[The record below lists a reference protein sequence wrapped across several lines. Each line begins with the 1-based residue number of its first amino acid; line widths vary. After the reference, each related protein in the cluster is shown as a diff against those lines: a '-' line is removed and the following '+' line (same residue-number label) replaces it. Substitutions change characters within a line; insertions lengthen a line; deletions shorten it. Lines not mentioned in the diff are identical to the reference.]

1 MSSNIINTNFR
12 RFFPFFFPQAPVSRA
27 THFVVDA
34 GKIGAWISRFDEE
47 FLLFRRV
54 ASSGNFSLVQKQI
67 QNIAPLIAE
76 GRQLAS
82 PIHQHSSV
90 ADMIDRLAKPRIA
103 QFEQL
108 LTHVQT
114 KISAAPDVKKL
125 DEKIAQT
132 WKAFDLPASILEGHA
147 DCARFLFESGLIF
160 TIVGYRESCLN
171 RTGGELKLDTDGHP
185 MVQVQGCFVRWET
198 LGDRNID
205 YIKLDADG
213 HPMIKMQGRF
223 VRWETISRELH
234 YDAKSENIKSKAYP
248 GTLVQVWNYC
258 YPQGLAPMDRFNYE
272 RAFPVYELTHEQYH
286 RTRQHAL
293 KFYETNPEKDQGI
306 PKDCIVQFMTCP
318 RQQLPEHWLLKNAN
332 DQYPLHIGMR
342 LITSDRKVYSFG
354 VNMPPEAYAFIYS
367 DLKSNF
373 LTTVDAKIT
382 MMDYSEFRPH
392 EGKVVTSIP
401 LTSQRSQNILNFINE
416 QNGKQLR
423 FNYTHQN
430 CTSTVHEVLK
440 RVGYDLDLRTTGL
453 NYLYQTLPS
462 SNQLP
467 LVGSIIAKVEYCVHR
482 SWNTLPQGIT
492 GSVEWTKNVVFYV
505 PKKFLTI
512 WTNLLIWK
520 LGAAKK
526 ITPLQ
531 EGVEDEALYDKRGI
545 QTFSSV
551 IRSWTDIFKD
561 ETSAVNHA
569 RYFLDW
575 QRQQKS
581 TFIDPYQGRPKF
593 SIFPATI

>member
-1 MSSNIINTNFR
+1 MSSNVVNTNLR
-12 RFFPFFFPQAPVSRA
+12 RFFPFFFQQTPVSPPSV
-27 THFVVDA
+27 VVDS
-34 GKIGAWISRFDEE
+34 GKVGAWLSRFDRA
-47 FLLFRRV
+47 FLSFERI
-54 ASSGNFSLVQKQI
+54 ASNGNFSLVQKEI
-67 QNIAPLIAE
+67 QNIAPIIAE
-76 GRQLAS
+76 GRQLVS
-82 PIHQHSSV
+82 STPQNPSV
-90 ADMIDRLAKPRIA
+90 ADMIDRFAKPRIA
-103 QFEQL
+103 HLEQS
-108 LTHVQT
+108 LTRAQT
-114 KISAAPDVKKL
+114 KISGAPDIKTL
-125 DEKIAQT
+125 DEKIAQK
-132 WKAFDLPASILEGHA
+132 WKTLDLPPSILESHA

-171 RTGGELKLDTDGHP
+171 RNGSELKLDADGHP
-185 MVQVQGCFVRWET
+185 MVRVQGNFVRWEL

-205 YIKLDADG
+205 YIKLDSDG

-234 YDAKSENIKSKAYP
+234 YDPKSENIKSKGYP
-248 GTLVQVWNYC
+248 GSLVQIWNYC
-258 YPQGLAPMDRFNYE
+258 YPQGLVPMDRFNYD
-272 RAFPVYELTHEQYH
+272 RAFPVFELTREQYN
-286 RTRQHAL
+286 RTMQLAL

-318 RQQLPEHWLLKNAN
+318 RQQLPKHCLLKNAN

-354 VNMPPEAYAFIYS
+354 VNMTPEAFAFIYS

-382 MMDYSEFRPH
+382 MMDYDEFRPH

-430 CTSTVHEVLK
+430 CTSTIHEVLK
-440 RVGYDLDLRTTGL
+440 RAGYDLDLRTTAQ
-453 NYLYQTLPS
+453 NFLYHALPS
-462 SNQLP
+462 ANQLP
-467 LVGSIIAKVEYCVHR
+467 VVGPLIAKVEHCMQR
-482 SWNTLPQGIT
+482 IWKATPQRIT
-492 GSVEWTKNVVFYV
+492 GSVEWTLNVAFFV
-505 PKKFLTI
+505 PRKFLTI

-520 LGAAKK
+520 LGASKK

-531 EGVEDEALYDKRGI
+531 DGVEDEELYDKRGI

-569 RYFLDW
+569 RFFLDW
-575 QRQQKS
+575 QKEQRS
-581 TFIDPYQGRPKF
+581 TFVDPYQGRPKF
-593 SIFPATI
+593 SIFPATV